1 VGHGSENPV
10 PFTVILVIGLLL
22 VAITVKLVGLINRN
36 TRSILRAIADN
47 NRN

>member
-1 VGHGSENPV
+1 V

-36 TRSILRAIADN
+36 TRSILRAIADI